1 MSWRNDVKNR
11 DPESLAG
18 HIRDR
23 SRTISRRLIASR
35 WPSRVLVAAAVIV
48 AAVVAV
54 VVALEVTPMQTV
66 TVAGQVIKV
75 GAAPRLGFSGPGEV
89 NLFGQGLPTAIS
101 IPGPIRPQL
110 QLSQITLN
118 SQLASFV
125 QGRSQNNAGL
135 ALRTH
140 L

>member
-1 MSWRNDVKNR
+1 MQ
-11 DPESLAG
+11 A
-18 HIRDR
+18 
-23 SRTISRRLIASR
+23 RTAARPGRGRFRATLRRVLDGR
-35 WPSRVLVAAAVIV
+35 WPALVLAAVAV
-48 AAVVAV
+48 VLAAVVAV
-54 VVALEVTPMQTV
+54 STALEVTPMQTV
-66 TVAGQVIKV
+66 VVAGQVIKV